1 MKKITRLT
9 SWITSKKNYPYLFFL
24 VLGLIIGTYKYSF
37 TATLIGFVIVIA
49 IGLIAGFI
57 INKQIEK

>member
-1 MKKITRLT
+1 MKKINRSR

-37 TATLIGFVIVIA
+37 TATLIGLVLV

-57 INKQIEK
+57 INKQIDK